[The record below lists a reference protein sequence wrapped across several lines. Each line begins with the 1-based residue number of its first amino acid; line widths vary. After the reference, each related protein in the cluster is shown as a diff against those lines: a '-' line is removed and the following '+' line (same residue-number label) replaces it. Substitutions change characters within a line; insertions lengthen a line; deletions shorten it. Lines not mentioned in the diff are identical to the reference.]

1 MPMNLFMSIKET
13 MTRELV
19 PMDEPKAQR
28 HLRRIMFAMAAVFTG
43 LGAWKIPAMDLDP
56 SSRVLGWMTL
66 AVVTTQCIVS
76 GLLSG
81 RYQLKKGFR
90 INGQVIWMLVG
101 AMIFVVTILGL
112 GRVEGITPAQLRLGC
127 LLAVMMQLNC
137 FMAGLLWPITKKSG
151 E

>member
-1 MPMNLFMSIKET
+1 MNLFMSIKET

-19 PMDEPKAQR
+19 PMDAPKAQR

-43 LGAWKIPAMDLDP
+43 LGAWKIPAMDFDP

-81 RYQLKKGFR
+81 RYQLEKGFR

-101 AMIFVVTILGL
+101 AMIFVGTILGL
-112 GRVEGITPAQLRLGC
+112 GRVEGITPAQLSLGC

-137 FMAGLLWPITKKSG
+137 FMVGLLWPITKKSG

>member
-13 MTRELV
+13 VTRELV

-28 HLRRIMFAMAAVFTG
+28 HLRRIMFAMAAGFTG

-66 AVVTTQCIVS
+66 AVVTAQCIVA

-81 RYQLKKGFR
+81 RYQLEKGFC

-101 AMIFVVTILGL
+101 AMIFVGTILGL
-112 GRVEGITPAQLRLGC
+112 GRAEGITAAQLRLGC

-137 FMAGLLWPITKKSG
+137 FMVGLLWPITNKSG

>member
-1 MPMNLFMSIKET
+1 MPMNLFILIKET

-28 HLRRIMFAMAAVFTG
+28 HLRRIMFAIAAVFTG
-43 LGAWKIPAMDLDP
+43 LGAWKIPAIDLDP

-66 AVVTTQCIVS
+66 AVVTAQCIVA
-76 GLLSG
+76 GLLSE
-81 RYQLKKGFR
+81 RYQLEKGFR